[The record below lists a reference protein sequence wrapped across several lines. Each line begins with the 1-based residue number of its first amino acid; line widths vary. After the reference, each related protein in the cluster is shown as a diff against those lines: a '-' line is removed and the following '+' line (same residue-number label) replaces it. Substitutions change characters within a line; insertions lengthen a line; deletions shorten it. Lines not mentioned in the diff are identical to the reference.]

1 MKNTS
6 DFLLNAH
13 LVMKKIFSEGDTFGE
28 NVRFSCEHWN
38 IFSIGI

>member
-13 LVMKKIFSEGDTFGE
+13 LVMKKRYL
-28 NVRFSCEHWN
+28 VREIHLGRMYASVV
-38 IFSIGI
+38 SIGIYSV